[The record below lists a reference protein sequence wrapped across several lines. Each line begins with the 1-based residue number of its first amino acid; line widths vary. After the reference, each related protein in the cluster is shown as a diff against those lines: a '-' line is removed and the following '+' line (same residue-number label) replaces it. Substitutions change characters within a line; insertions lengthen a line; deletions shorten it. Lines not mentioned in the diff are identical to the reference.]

1 MSQIKDKVDDCWGC
15 RSWAVEVRVPGA
27 IPSSCRGKQTW
38 GDISLPAL
46 DRGICHLQPNATLW
60 WCPPAPGRG
69 IVSLCFAANQPSSQ
83 LCSHVGYCRCGLEPE
98 PVTSAHIKH
107 LHSILHLGLRKKIYV
122 ILALPLIVPIYS
134 KVVWEVKE
142 ARAVLSF
149 RLCFAVCWP
158 SKLLIELWI
167 EFIDSL
173 MSHLSQM
180 PLRGGNIY
188 SNFPSTFS

>member
-1 MSQIKDKVDDCWGC
+1 MIVED
-15 RSWAVEVRVPGA
+15 VEVELLTCASLEQFLHPAEENKHEVTSHYQCLTGEFV
-27 IPSSCRGKQTW
+27 ICSQTLHS
-38 GDISLPAL
+38 DDVHLRL
-46 DRGICHLQPNATLW
+46 DEGSFHCA
-60 WCPPAPGRG
+60 
-69 IVSLCFAANQPSSQ
+69 SQ
-83 LCSHVGYCRCGLEPE
+83 QINHQVNCACSHVGYCRCGLEPE

-122 ILALPLIVPIYS
+122 IFALPLIVPICS